1 MGMKGVP
8 MLNLQD
14 KLRLTSQ
21 ELCELYGVAHDYRHA
36 ARTAHKLVR
45 DYNLPYVRIG
55 YRWVKL

>member
-1 MGMKGVP
+1 